1 MSEEKKLITVRFP
14 VDLLEKLKD
23 KQEYYGD
30 TRTDAII
37 ETSREGL
44 RAAHPNVYQV
54 EVSTETEKRIDKI
67 AEERDA
73 DVEEAV
79 VQLIERGIDVDADDV
94 FVAEFPRDKTRDIK
108 KFAERERLDREGA
121 IRQLVEKGIEADR
134 GGSATNEVAGV
145 GVSGKIVIFGL
156 ILFAISSAVSP
167 ETVPFYTEQ
176 LSQWL
181 AGFSL
186 LLAVGGVVFFVTLP
200 LMPYFDKVT
209 ERLESYS
216 KSFVNRK

>member
-1 MSEEKKLITVRFP
+1 MSENKQMVTARLP
-14 VDLLEKLKD
+14 ADLVEKLED

-30 TRTDAII
+30 SRTAALAK
-37 ETSREGL
+37 TSRKGL
-44 RAAHPNVYQV
+44 RAARPNVYQA

-134 GGSATNEVAGV
+134 GESATNEVAGV

-156 ILFAISSAVSP
+156 ILFAMSSAVSP
-167 ETVPFYTEQ
+167 ENVPFYTEE
-176 LSQWL
+176 LSQL
-181 AGFSL
+181 LVGFSL
-186 LLAVGGVVFFVTLP
+186 LLAIGGVVLFVTLP

-209 ERLESYS
+209 ERLERYS